1 MKELARVEK
10 GNLSSRVY
18 DQIRSALMSG
28 KYVPGERLRVADL
41 AQSLGTSSTPVRE
54 AIFRLVSEQA
64 LTMTAAT
71 SITVPELDP
80 DTVAEIQLMRT
91 LLEGAAAET
100 AAQRITPQE
109 IARLRKTHEA
119 FIKAVAVS
127 PREAAA
133 QNRKFHFELMAASRL
148 TNLYAVVESMW
159 VRMGPLLQIFHTEL
173 RASRESLDTHPHYRV
188 LDGLERKDPVTASQA
203 IRDDIQWG
211 KVVLLDWMA
220 TRDEAQSV

>member
-10 GNLSSRVY
+10 SNLSSRVY

-28 KYVPGERLRVADL
+28 KYVPGERLRVAEL

-64 LTMTAAT
+64 LSMTAAT

-91 LLEGAAAET
+91 LLEGAAAE
-100 AAQRITPQE
+100 AAALRVTPQE
-109 IARLRKTHEA
+109 IARLKKTHDA

-127 PREAAA
+127 PREAAS
-133 QNRKFHFELMAASRL
+133 QNRKFHFELLAASHL
-148 TNLYAVVESMW
+148 PNLFSVVESMW
-159 VRMGPLLQIFHTEL
+159 VRMGPLLHIFHTEL
-173 RASRESLDTHPHYRV
+173 QASRESLDEHPHYRV
-188 LDGLERKDPVTASQA
+188 LDGLARHDPKKTAAA

-211 KVVLLDWMA
+211 KTVLLEWMA
-220 TRDEAQSV
+220 AREEETA